1 MQITLELSKKE
12 VTFLK
17 RLGKFTK
24 QGSPAKDMFYG
35 MEKGC
40 PWWSLDEAL
49 EDLAKRIAV
58 APEL

>member
-1 MQITLELSKKE
+1 
-12 VTFLK
+12 
-17 RLGKFTK
+17 
-24 QGSPAKDMFYG
+24 MFYG

-40 PWWSLDEAL
+40 PWWSPDEAL